1 MNDPGLLATIPG
13 EHIARAAMSLPDAAS
28 APDEPHYAQATL
40 DDGRR
45 VVIRFRR
52 FFYRRPK
59 ASRWFWTA
67 ESAELI
73 WVTLSLALHEQ
84 AAGNDHTGLRLH
96 YAGVCIRCGHW
107 NGFAA
112 LVNDGEPP

>member
-1 MNDPGLLATIPG
+1 MNDPGLLATVPG

-67 ESAELI
+67 ESAEFVCEPGL
-73 WVTLSLALHEQ
+73 LALHK
-84 AAGNDHTGLRLH
+84 
-96 YAGVCIRCGHW
+96 
-107 NGFAA
+107 
-112 LVNDGEPP
+112 